1 MDWESVMLVSPVT
14 EVPGVFASGVDELV
28 VVAVEVITRVD
39 VSLCLVTAVEFL
51 SRVLLRL

>member
-1 MDWESVMLVSPVT
+1 MDWESVMLLSPVT

>member
-14 EVPGVFASGVDELV
+14 EVPGVFASGVDEFV